1 MMSHTLTPHSTSL
14 NIIDCRYD
22 SDDNPIIKKKAIEP
36 LPPLDHSKIHYEPFE
51 KNFYEEHEE
60 IAKMSHDEIIEYRK
74 ALGTSPHLTS
84 PHLTSLYKHTRYSVS
99 IFYSSH
105 YSILSPSLFCVMRHT
120 LCF

>member
-1 MMSHTLTPHSTSL
+1 LF
-14 NIIDCRYD
+14 RYD

-74 ALGTSPHLTS
+74 ALGTFKQKQTNNTNNTNITTTLLFYFSFSQTS
-84 PHLTSLYKHTRYSVS
+84 SCSV
-99 IFYSSH
+99 FVN
-105 YSILSPSLFCVMRHT
+105 F
-120 LCF
+120 